1 MTREQTAVVLLGV
14 CGLVL
19 VWAWTAG
26 ARTGRRAERA
36 TRTVT
41 RMGSTTGRT
50 LICAAVIVGVQWAV
64 ITWTTHPGVI
74 ATVLGVPALIAGGAV
89 ARLLTVEQS
98 AHLQRRGG
106 GRR

>member
-1 MTREQTAVVLLGV
+1 MTREQTAVVLLVV

-19 VWAWTAG
+19 VWAWTIG

-50 LICAAVIVGVQWAV
+50 LICAAVIVGGQWAV
-64 ITWTTHPGVI
+64 ITWTSHPGVI
-74 ATVLGVPALIAGGAV
+74 ATVLGVPALVAGGAL
-89 ARLLTVEQS
+89 ARMLTVEQ
-98 AHLQRRGG
+98 HPHIQRRGG
-106 GRR
+106 GR